1 MSPIR
6 VFVSFDVE
14 HDRELYELL
23 VAQSGTA
30 GFDFTILGASER
42 SSGTSCASERS
53 RQRIRESDQMIV
65 LCGEHSEESFGMAD
79 ELRIAREEGT
89 PYVLLWGRR
98 EVMCKKPIGAK
109 TSEGM
114 FSWTREIL
122 QDQIGLNLRNA
133 RAEAEERKS
142 ATPKS

>member
-6 VFVSFDVE
+6 VFVSFDIE

-23 VAQSGTA
+23 LAQSGTA

-42 SSGTSCASERS
+42 PDGTSYASERS
-53 RQRIRESDQMIV
+53 RRRIRESDQMIV

-79 ELRIAREEGT
+79 DLRIAREEGT
-89 PYVLLWGRR
+89 PFVLLWGRR
-98 EVMCKKPIGAK
+98 EVMCKKPVGAK
-109 TSEGM
+109 AAEGM
-114 FSWTREIL
+114 FSWTQVIL

-133 RAEAEERKS
+133 RAEAQERKP
-142 ATPKS
+142 AAPKS